1 MNLTLRY
8 MYTKALSIDADA
20 QILDEHVAP
29 LKIQWVGIASTRF
42 ASHAGFLYFVAD
54 EHEVPSP
61 ALDPKDMFGCV
72 VPLSLAG
79 LCRGIPRIVVSDEC
93 DLDRLFDHLVREIER
108 YRNWH
113 DRINDLLI
121 SDASYQELV
130 DATAEFVPRPQYIAD
145 AGWRMISRVDFEMG
159 EISATWHY
167 QMLHDGLYPLNIA
180 EALNRT
186 GDYYRISNLP
196 RATLVDSEVYTMRIL
211 AKPIHHRGRL
221 AGYYFMIDT
230 WGDLGYCEV
239 EIAEEF
245 GKLIAPL
252 MSARGAQQG
261 FIAGFQNSYIVHML
275 DGMLTSK
282 RDIAQKLKQETRWD
296 IESDFRMV
304 TVRFD
309 PDEYDNHLLHMRTM
323 GQLSADFD
331 SHAYIYKDTV
341 IVLYHI
347 TTGDVDYFMEHLSK
361 SSKALKRNIVLSSRF
376 SDFTHLPFYY
386 EQNMHIHDSFE
397 EQADLEPR
405 VISCD
410 LTFPRL
416 LADHCK
422 SSLPICYEAEVLHS
436 YDMSH
441 HTRYCRTLLGYLQF
455 ERNAVLT
462 AKALYLH
469 RNTLRNHLS
478 KIDSIVSI
486 DLDDPNLRFYLLIS
500 LNTLLNGHDEE
511 QALSLVHDGL

>member
-8 MYTKALSIDADA
+8 MFTKTLSLEPKARIA
-20 QILDEHVAP
+20 DEHVAP

-42 ASHAGFLYFVAD
+42 ASHAGFLYFVTD
-54 EHEVPSP
+54 EAEVPSP
-61 ALDPKDMFGCV
+61 ALDPADTFGCV
-72 VPLSLAG
+72 VAESLATR
-79 LCRGIPRIVVSDEC
+79 CAGIPRIIVPDTC
-93 DLDRLFDHLVREIER
+93 DLDRLFDCLVKEMER

-113 DRINDLLI
+113 ELINDLLL
-121 SDASYQELV
+121 SDAPYQDLV

-167 QMLHDGLYPLNIA
+167 QMLHDGLYPLNIV

-196 RATLVDSEVYTMRIL
+196 RASLVDSEVYTMRIL
-211 AKPIHHRGRL
+211 AKPIRFRGKL

-245 GKLIAPL
+245 GKLIAPI
-252 MSARGAQQG
+252 MASRGAQQG
-261 FIAGFQNSYIVHML
+261 YIAGFQNSYIVHML

-282 RDIAQKLKQETRWD
+282 RDIAQQLKRETRWD
-296 IESDFRMV
+296 IESDFRMA

-309 PDEYDNHLLHMRTM
+309 PDEYNNHLLHMRTM

-331 SHAYIYKDTV
+331 SHAYIYKDTA
-341 IVLYHI
+341 IMLYHI
-347 TTGDVDYFMEHLSK
+347 EADGIDDFMAHLRK
-361 SSKALKRNIVLSSRF
+361 SSKALKRIIVLSNRF
-376 SDFTHLPFYY
+376 NDFTQLPFYY
-386 EQNMHIHDSFE
+386 EQNMHIHETLDAHSDF
-397 EQADLEPR
+397 EPR

-410 LTFPRL
+410 SAFPKQ
-416 LADHCK
+416 LADHCRNV
-422 SSLPICYEAEVLHS
+422 LPICYEAEVLFAFDKAHG
-436 YDMSH
+436 
-441 HTRYCRTLLGYLQF
+441 TKYCHTLLAYLQF
-455 ERNAVLT
+455 ERNSVLT
-462 AKALYLH
+462 AKVLYLH

-478 KIDSIVSI
+478 KIAEIV
-486 DLDDPNLRFYLLIS
+486 DLDLEDSNFRFYLMVS
-500 LNTLLNGHDEE
+500 LNTLLNE
-511 QALSLVHDGL
+511 